1 VYITGDNGEKLGK
14 KRNFRGSMVEIDNS
28 HGTGI
33 ESRIL
38 ATAENYSGEGWEGH
52 GKL

>member
-1 VYITGDNGEKLGK
+1 
-14 KRNFRGSMVEIDNS
+14 MVEIDNS

-38 ATAENYSGEGWEGH
+38 ATGGIYSGEGWEGD